1 MTVASTFAKRSRAGR
16 GVRERSGAA
25 QAAQIEL
32 SGVTKRFATPSGSL
46 FTAVRDVDMTIEPG
60 KFCAVVGPSGCG
72 KSTTLTMVSGLDRP
86 SAGTVSVG
94 GKPVDGITAGTSFM
108 FQSDALLPWKTVL
121 DNVALGPV
129 FRGAPKKEAQAQA
142 REWVRRV
149 HLAGFENHH
158 PHQLSG
164 GMRKR
169 VSLAAALI
177 NEPSI
182 LLMDEP
188 FGALDVQTKAMMSN
202 ELLALWEQTRPT
214 VIFVTH
220 DLEEAIALADQVV
233 VMTVGPGTVKDSLR
247 HRPAPAAGR
256 GAGNPVRPPLPGAAP
271 PHLGVAARRGR
282 ARVCAHRET
291 RERKRRTVMSAVPVN
306 RSSEPVAIGDLAAA
320 EEAAVAA
327 DVRRSTRSRRMRM
340 WAARIGTLVI
350 IIGGWQLLTS
360 AKIVDPFFWGQPSG
374 IVKQLNNW
382 VQHGTEYGSIWEQIW
397 VTFKEAVLGFV
408 FGVAA
413 GIIAGVL
420 LGMFQF
426 LADVASPYIKVA
438 NAIPRIALGS
448 LFTVALG
455 LGAPSKVALAAVLV
469 FFVVFF
475 NAFQGVREVDRNL
488 LANARVLGASKL
500 AIIRHVVVPSA
511 LTWIIASL
519 HVAFGMAI
527 IGAIVGEFLGA
538 QKGLGLVIASSQ
550 NNFNPNGVFAA
561 IFIIAVLALTAEGL
575 IGLLER
581 RLLSWR
587 PRSQSEAVGA

>member
-16 GVRERSGAA
+16 GVRERGGAA
-25 QAAQIEL
+25 QAARIEL

-86 SAGTVSVG
+86 TAGTVSVG
-94 GKPVDGITAGTSFM
+94 GKPVGGITADTSFM

-202 ELLALWEQTRPT
+202 ELLALWEQTRPS

-233 VMTVGPGTVKDSLR
+233 VMTVGPGTVKAVYDIDLPRPRGAVQEIRFDPRFLELHHQIWESLR
-247 HRPAPAAGR
+247 EEVERAYARTAKPA
-256 GAGNPVRPPLPGAAP
+256 
-271 PHLGVAARRGR
+271 
-282 ARVCAHRET
+282 
-291 RERKRRTVMSAVPVN
+291 SAN
-306 RSSEPVAIGDLAAA
+306 
-320 EEAAVAA
+320 
-327 DVRRSTRSRRMRM
+327 
-340 WAARIGTLVI
+340 
-350 IIGGWQLLTS
+350 GG
-360 AKIVDPFFWGQPSG
+360 
-374 IVKQLNNW
+374 
-382 VQHGTEYGSIWEQIW
+382 
-397 VTFKEAVLGFV
+397 
-408 FGVAA
+408 
-413 GIIAGVL
+413 
-420 LGMFQF
+420 
-426 LADVASPYIKVA
+426 
-438 NAIPRIALGS
+438 
-448 LFTVALG
+448 
-455 LGAPSKVALAAVLV
+455 
-469 FFVVFF
+469 
-475 NAFQGVREVDRNL
+475 
-488 LANARVLGASKL
+488 
-500 AIIRHVVVPSA
+500 
-511 LTWIIASL
+511 
-519 HVAFGMAI
+519 
-527 IGAIVGEFLGA
+527 
-538 QKGLGLVIASSQ
+538 
-550 NNFNPNGVFAA
+550 
-561 IFIIAVLALTAEGL
+561 
-575 IGLLER
+575 
-581 RLLSWR
+581 
-587 PRSQSEAVGA
+587 QS